1 MIGTVPTSPTTTL
14 AAMLASIAASRIAA
28 PAARQAARV
37 PITVSPAPVTSNTC
51 RATAGMWKQAPRPRS
66 TSVIPSSP
74 RVIRTAFDRPARRS
88 SLPASQTSRSVAS
101 SRPPRAACASPLFG
115 VMTVHPR

>member
-1 MIGTVPTSPTTTL
+1 MIGAVPTCPTTTL
-14 AAMLASIAASRIAA
+14 AATLASTAASRIVA
-28 PAARQAARV
+28 PTARQAARV

-51 RATAGMWKQAPRPRS
+51 RANAGTWKQAPRPRS

-74 RVIRTAFDRPARRS
+74 RVMRTAFDRQDRRIS
-88 SLPASQTSRSVAS
+88 FPASHTSRSVAS

-115 VMTVHPR
+115 VMTVQPR